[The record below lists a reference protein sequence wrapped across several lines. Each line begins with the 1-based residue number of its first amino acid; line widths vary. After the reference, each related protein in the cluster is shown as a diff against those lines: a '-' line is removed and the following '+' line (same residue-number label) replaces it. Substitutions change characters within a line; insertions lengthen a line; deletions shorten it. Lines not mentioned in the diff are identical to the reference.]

1 MPPVQPPLRAVPRNP
16 VPGPHNRQA
25 EDEPARLHCLLDEP
39 GMQFTTSGRAAIL
52 LGLEALGLAPTDRV
66 LVPSYHCP
74 TMVSPAIALGQPVGF
89 YPIDT
94 SGRPQLDW
102 LEQHAPADT
111 RGLCAAHYFGLPLD
125 LRPIKAWCESRGVL
139 MLATLLVMKV
149 TGVANLARKPS
160 SAAVAVPSRA
170 PTLGN
175 CPLASLPENW
185 ELSKLATDLNKR
197 ALTWGFSNH
206 V

>member
-74 TMVSPAIALGQPVGF
+74 TMVSPALALGQPVGF
-89 YPIDT
+89 YPIDAV
-94 SGRPQLDW
+94 GC
-102 LEQHAPADT
+102 EQ
-111 RGLCAAHYFGLPLD
+111 LPLPVFVD
-125 LRPIKAWCESRGVL
+125 GDPLP
-139 MLATLLVMKV
+139 
-149 TGVANLARKPS
+149 
-160 SAAVAVPSRA
+160 VPTMA
-170 PTLGN
+170 PTVGENTDDVMTDVLG
-175 CPLASLPENW
+175 LDDARIA
-185 ELSKLATDLNKR
+185 ELREGGAF
-197 ALTWGFSNH
+197 G
-206 V
+206 